1 MAIVVRGVSRA
12 QIGGGF
18 VTMTIHAMTFEEMGD
33 VVERAT
39 TRIADLQEQ
48 IARLTAERDY
58 ATAVAD
64 ALRFH
69 NEQIERELG
78 RVVRE
83 LVDARAALAA
93 FPGRQT

>member
-1 MAIVVRGVSRA
+1 
-12 QIGGGF
+12 
-18 VTMTIHAMTFEEMGD
+18 MTIHALTPFEDLGS

-39 TRIADLQEQ
+39 ARIAELQEQ
-48 IARLTAERDY
+48 ISRVSAERDY

-69 NEQIERELG
+69 NEQIERDLA

-83 LVDARAALAA
+83 LADARIALAH
-93 FPGRQT
+93 FPGRQPFDH